1 MPAARSSVS
10 VKKSKNKNKSQKKGK
25 RKMASGRNSAAKKIE
40 QNVPARRE
48 PARQLRVAPS
58 PSKRHRRNT
67 GVQPGVYAC
76 FAIAAIAAAFILF
89 SQMQLTQLTA
99 EASEQ
104 SDLLSELQSENVAL
118 TTKQMNS
125 MNMDEVEQYAT
136 GTLGM
141 VKLDNSQV
149 EYVELTNPD
158 MVTVAE
164 NGVSLRAAVS
174 ALVDHVLAI
183 VEYIR

>member
-1 MPAARSSVS
+1 
-10 VKKSKNKNKSQKKGK
+10 
-25 RKMASGRNSAAKKIE
+25 MASGRNSAAKKIE
-40 QNVPARRE
+40 HSVPAHRE
-48 PARQLRVAPS
+48 PARQLRVAPTS
-58 PSKRHRRNT
+58 GKRSRRRN
-67 GVQPGVYAC
+67 GVQPNVYAC
-76 FAIAAIAAAFILF
+76 LALVAIAAAFILF

-104 SDLLSELQSENVAL
+104 SDLLSELQSENVSL

-136 GTLGM
+136 DTLGM

-158 MVTVAE
+158 LVTVAE

-174 ALVDHVLAI
+174 ALVDHVLAL